1 MALMYNSQGMLQAAT
16 DLKTSASNLDRILN
30 QEIIASVNK
39 AKEAYQ
45 SETAEQLYAAFE
57 KIKAQFPD
65 FLDCVNNCSRYL
77 SETVAPAYQRLE
89 NEAASKVA

>member
-1 MALMYNSQGMLQAAT
+1 MAT
-16 DLKTSASNLDRILN
+16 KKTLKTSIVVQSSGREITDK
-30 QEIIASVNK
+30 EIIASVNK